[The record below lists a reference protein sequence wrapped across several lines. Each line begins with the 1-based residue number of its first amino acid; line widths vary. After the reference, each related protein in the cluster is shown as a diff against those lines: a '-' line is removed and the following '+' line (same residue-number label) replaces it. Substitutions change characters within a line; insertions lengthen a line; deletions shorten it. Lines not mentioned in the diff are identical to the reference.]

1 MKSERFEISIDVQ
14 PEDIDMLG
22 HVSNIVYVRWIQ
34 EAAIAHWSTLAP
46 RDDQEKLVWVVR
58 RHEIDYKK
66 AAMEGDTVLVQ
77 TWIGTASRIAFDRHT
92 EILRASDQRL
102 LAQARTVWCPLD
114 RETGKPA
121 DVSPEIRSLFS
132 VAK

>member
-34 EAAIAHWSTLAP
+34 EAAIEHWSKLAP
-46 RDDQEKLVWVVR
+46 DHAQKKLVWVVR

-66 AAMEGDTVLVQ
+66 SAMEGDTVLVQ

-114 RETGKPA
+114 RETGKPT